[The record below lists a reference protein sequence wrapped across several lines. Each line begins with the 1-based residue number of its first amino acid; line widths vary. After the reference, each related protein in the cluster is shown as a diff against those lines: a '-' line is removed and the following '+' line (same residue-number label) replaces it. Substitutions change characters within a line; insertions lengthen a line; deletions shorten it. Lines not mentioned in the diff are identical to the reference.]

1 MSCNCKEVAE
11 YLSVEQLRR
20 MVWEKLSYNDI
31 VRLRNE
37 LDEII
42 ECNRRAVAKGL
53 QEQLTAICKRAEEF
67 DLVIINN
74 KIYERQN
81 TDEE

>member
-1 MSCNCKEVAE
+1 MSCSCKEVVE
-11 YLSVEQLRR
+11 YLGVEQLRH

-31 VRLRNE
+31 IRLRNE

-42 ECNRRAVAKGL
+42 ECNRRAVAKEL

-67 DLVIINN
+67 DLVVINN
-74 KIYERQN
+74 KIYDRQDI
-81 TDEE
+81 DEE

>member
-1 MSCNCKEVAE
+1 MSCSCKEVVE
-11 YLSVEQLRR
+11 YLGVEQLRR
-20 MVWEKLSYNDI
+20 MVWEKLSHNDI

-37 LDEII
+37 LNEII

-53 QEQLTAICKRAEEF
+53 QEQLIAISKRAEEF

-81 TDEE
+81 TDKE